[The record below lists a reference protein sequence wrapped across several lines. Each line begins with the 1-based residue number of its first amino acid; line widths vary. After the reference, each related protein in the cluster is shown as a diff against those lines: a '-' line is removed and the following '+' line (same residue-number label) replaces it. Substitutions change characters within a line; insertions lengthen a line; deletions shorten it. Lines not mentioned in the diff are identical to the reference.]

1 MPRTVSVGTMIEQI
15 DGLRGSTDML
25 RKEPDLTEWE
35 EGFVTSVVAK
45 YKATGKDSTTLSD
58 KQVAIVERIWRKHFA

>member
-15 DGLRGSTDML
+15 DGLHGSTDML

-35 EGFVTSVVAK
+35 EGFVNSVVAK
-45 YKATGKDSTTLSD
+45 YKAASKDSTTLSD